1 MPPAPIDSQDAVL
14 PPAGP
19 TPSAAARQR
28 GLWRTRGFVWAG
40 VMAAVLAVHGLI
52 ALWVASDRSSMEDT
66 PIPEIPVTLI
76 PLKPVAPP
84 APPAP
89 PALPAPSAPKPAVK
103 PHPRKLAPPVPR
115 AAPNTLAAPATANTP
130 GPQAASQTV
139 ASEGDTSGAPAS
151 SAQATSP
158 PGPPLTAAAANGD
171 RFDPPP
177 SATMAYDAYMNGV
190 RNQTGELQWVNANG
204 HYRLRVAVP
213 IIFFG
218 TFEFISEG
226 GFDVNG
232 IAPSR
237 YVEKRGRRAEY
248 VSDFHR
254 DGTPML
260 HFSRS
265 GQSMPLAPGAQDR
278 FSVMMQLASY
288 ARGNPERYAQVG
300 VTHEFTVV
308 DTDSS
313 EVWPVQY
320 VGQETL
326 RTPQGYVETRHFTRL
341 PRKAGDER
349 RVDIWLA
356 PSLDWMPVRVKQ
368 TEPSGNEFELV
379 FTQQSS
385 P

>member
-1 MPPAPIDSQDAVL
+1 ML
-14 PPAGP
+14 
-19 TPSAAARQR
+19 
-28 GLWRTRGFVWAG
+28 
-40 VMAAVLAVHGLI
+40 AAVLVVHGLL
-52 ALWVASDRSSMEDT
+52 AMWVALHRTPLDDT
-66 PIPEIPVTLI
+66 PTPVIPITLI

-84 APPAP
+84 TPE
-89 PALPAPSAPKPAVK
+89 APSPPPPKPTK
-103 PHPRKLAPPVPR
+103 PPVRKPAAR
-115 AAPNTLAAPATANTP
+115 PAAAPSRPDTLAAPATADTP
-130 GPQAASQTV
+130 GPQAASETV
-139 ASEGDTSGAPAS
+139 AGTGDTPDAAAS
-151 SAQATSP
+151 DAAAQAP

-171 RFDPPP
+171 KFDPPP
-177 SATMAYDAYMNGV
+177 STTLTYDALMNGV
-190 RNQTGELQWVNANG
+190 RNQTGQLQWVNENG
-204 HYRLRVAVP
+204 HYRLRIAVP

-248 VSDFHR
+248 VTDFLR
-254 DGTPML
+254 EGAPTL
-260 HFSRS
+260 TFSRS
-265 GQSMPLAPGAQDR
+265 GQSAPLAPGAQDR

-288 ARGNPERYAQVG
+288 ARGNPERYTQVG

-320 VGQETL
+320 VGSETL
-326 RTPQGYVETRHFTRL
+326 TTPQGYVETRHFTRL

-368 TEPSGNEFELV
+368 TEPSGNEFELI
-379 FTQQSS
+379 FTQKS
-385 P
+385 PS

>member
-1 MPPAPIDSQDAVL
+1 MPPASNAADDARS

-19 TPSAAARQR
+19 TSPTGSRR
-28 GLWRTRGFVWAG
+28 RGFVWVG
-40 VMAAVLAVHGLI
+40 VLAAVFFAHVLL
-52 ALWVASDRSSMEDT
+52 ALWVDNHRTPLADT
-66 PIPEIPVTLI
+66 PIPEIPITLI

-89 PALPAPSAPKPAVK
+89 PPPEPVVKPARRKPARPAPPAP
-103 PHPRKLAPPVPR
+103 
-115 AAPNTLAAPATANTP
+115 PNTLAAPATVDTP
-130 GPQAASQTV
+130 GPQAASETV
-139 ASEGDTSGAPAS
+139 AGTGDTADAPAS
-151 SAQATSP
+151 SAQASP
-158 PGPPLTAAAANGD
+158 PAGPPLTAAAANGD

-177 SATMAYDAYMNGV
+177 SVTLTYDAFMNGV
-190 RNQTGELQWVNANG
+190 RNQTGELAWINEDG

-248 VSDFHR
+248 VTDFHR
-254 DGTPML
+254 DGTPTL
-260 HFSRS
+260 SFSRS
-265 GQSMPLAPGAQDR
+265 GQTVPLAPGAQDR

-288 ARGNPERYAQVG
+288 ARGNPERYTQLG

-320 VGQETL
+320 VGTETL
-326 RTPQGYVETRHFTRL
+326 PTPQGYIETRHFTRL
-341 PRKAGDER
+341 PRKSGDER

-356 PSLDWMPVRVKQ
+356 PSLDWLPVRVKQ
-368 TEPSGNEFELV
+368 TEPSGNEFELI
-379 FTQQSS
+379 FTRKS
-385 P
+385 PP

>member
-1 MPPAPIDSQDAVL
+1 MF
-14 PPAGP
+14 
-19 TPSAAARQR
+19 AAH
-28 GLWRTRGFVWAG
+28 
-40 VMAAVLAVHGLI
+40 MLI
-52 ALWVASDRSSMEDT
+52 AWWVASHRYPPEDT

-84 APPAP
+84 EPPAPPAP
-89 PALPAPSAPKPAVK
+89 PTPRPAVKPVVK
-103 PHPRKLAPPVPR
+103 PHPRKPAAPVPP
-115 AAPNTLAAPATANTP
+115 AAPNTLAAPATANMP

-139 ASEGDTSGAPAS
+139 ASEGDAPGAPAS
-151 SAQATSP
+151 SAQAPLP
-158 PGPPLTAAAANGD
+158 PGPALTAAAANGD

-177 SATMAYDAYMNGV
+177 SATMKYDAYMNGV

-248 VSDFHR
+248 VSEFHR
-254 DGTPML
+254 DGTPTL

-265 GQSMPLAPGAQDR
+265 GQSVPLAPGAQDR

-320 VGQETL
+320 VGSETL
-326 RTPQGYVETRHFTRL
+326 PTPQGYIETRHFTRL

-356 PSLDWMPVRVKQ
+356 PSLNWMPVRVKQ
-368 TEPSGNEFELV
+368 IEPSGNEFELV
-379 FTQQSS
+379 FTQTSS

>member
-1 MPPAPIDSQDAVL
+1 MPPASNAADDARS

-19 TPSAAARQR
+19 TSPTGSRR
-28 GLWRTRGFVWAG
+28 RGFVWVG
-40 VMAAVLAVHGLI
+40 VLAAVFFAHVLL
-52 ALWVASDRSSMEDT
+52 ALWVDNHRTPLADT
-66 PIPEIPVTLI
+66 PIPEIPITLI

-89 PALPAPSAPKPAVK
+89 PPPEPVVKPARRKPARPAPPAP
-103 PHPRKLAPPVPR
+103 
-115 AAPNTLAAPATANTP
+115 PNTLAAPATVDTP
-130 GPQAASQTV
+130 GPQAASETV
-139 ASEGDTSGAPAS
+139 AGTGDTADAPAS
-151 SAQATSP
+151 SAQASP
-158 PGPPLTAAAANGD
+158 PAGPPLTAAAANGD

-177 SATMAYDAYMNGV
+177 SVTLTYDAFMNGV
-190 RNQTGELQWVNANG
+190 RNQTGELAWINEDG

-248 VSDFHR
+248 VTDFHR
-254 DGTPML
+254 DGTPTL
-260 HFSRS
+260 SFSRS
-265 GQSMPLAPGAQDR
+265 GQTVPLAPGAQDR

-288 ARGNPERYAQVG
+288 ARGNPERYTQLG

-320 VGQETL
+320 VGPETL

-379 FTQQSS
+379 FTQKSS

>member
-1 MPPAPIDSQDAVL
+1 VL
-14 PPAGP
+14 V
-19 TPSAAARQR
+19 TVFAAHVF
-28 GLWRTRGFVWAG
+28 L
-40 VMAAVLAVHGLI
+40 
-52 ALWVASDRSSMEDT
+52 ALWVDRHRTTLDDT
-66 PIPEIPVTLI
+66 PIPEIPITLI

-84 APPAP
+84 APPPPPAP
-89 PALPAPSAPKPAVK
+89 PAPVRKPVAKPPPPEPAPP
-103 PHPRKLAPPVPR
+103 APPDTIT
-115 AAPNTLAAPATANTP
+115 APVDTDTP
-130 GPQAASQTV
+130 GPQSASQTV
-139 ASEGDTSGAPAS
+139 AGDGDMPGAASNASTPA
-151 SAQATSP
+151 AP

-171 RFDPPP
+171 KFAPPP
-177 SATMAYDAYMNGV
+177 SATLTYDALMNGV
-190 RNQTGELQWVNANG
+190 RNQTGELHWINENG
-204 HYRLRVAVP
+204 HYQLRVAVP

-248 VSDFHR
+248 VTTFHR
-254 DGTPML
+254 DAPPTL
-260 HFSRS
+260 SFTRS
-265 GQSMPLAPGAQDR
+265 GQSIPLAPGAQDR
-278 FSVMMQLASY
+278 FSMMMQLASY
-288 ARGNPERYAQVG
+288 ARGNPERYTQVG

-320 VGQETL
+320 VGVETL

-368 TEPSGNEFELV
+368 IEPSGNEFELI
-379 FTQQSS
+379 FTQKAAN
-385 P
+385 

>member
-1 MPPAPIDSQDAVL
+1 MLLASSQ
-14 PPAGP
+14 
-19 TPSAAARQR
+19 AADGDRSKVR
-28 GLWRTRGFVWAG
+28 WGLWI
-40 VMAAVLAVHGLI
+40 AVLASVFAAHLLI
-52 ALWVASDRSSMEDT
+52 ALWVASHRTMLDDT
-66 PIPEIPVTLI
+66 PIPSIPITLI

-84 APPAP
+84 PPPAP
-89 PALPAPSAPKPAVK
+89 PAPKPRPRPK
-103 PHPRKLAPPVPR
+103 PPVQAPPD
-115 AAPNTLAAPATANTP
+115 TLAAPVTTDTP
-130 GPQAASQTV
+130 GPQSASDTVAGAGDTPGATASQ
-139 ASEGDTSGAPAS
+139 ASAPPS
-151 SAQATSP
+151 I
-158 PGPPLTAAAANGD
+158 PLTAAAANGD
-171 RFDPPP
+171 KFDPPP
-177 SATMAYDAYMNGV
+177 SVTLTYDALMNGV
-190 RNQTGELQWVNANG
+190 RNQTGQLHWVNANG
-204 HYRLRVAVP
+204 HYQLHISVP

-226 GFDVNG
+226 GYDANG

-248 VSDFHR
+248 ITDFQR
-254 DGTPML
+254 DAASPTL

-265 GQSMPLAPGAQDR
+265 GQSVPLAPGAQDR

-288 ARGNPERYAQVG
+288 ARGNPERYTQVG

-320 VGQETL
+320 VGSETMK
-326 RTPQGYVETRHFTRL
+326 TPQGYIETRHFTRL

-356 PSLDWMPVRVKQ
+356 PSLDWLPVRVKQ
-368 TEPSGNEFELV
+368 TEPSGNEFELI
-379 FTQQSS
+379 FTEKSA

>member
-1 MPPAPIDSQDAVL
+1 MPPALNDSTDAVST
-14 PPAGP
+14 PPGP
-19 TPSAAARQR
+19 TPPVSRR
-28 GLWRTRGFVWAG
+28 GWVVWVSVLVTVFVAH
-40 VMAAVLAVHGLI
+40 VLI
-52 ALWVASDRSSMEDT
+52 ALWVASHRTTLDET
-66 PIPEIPVTLI
+66 PIPEIPITLI

-89 PALPAPSAPKPAVK
+89 PVPKPAVK
-103 PHPRKLAPPVPR
+103 QSPRKPVAPSRPD
-115 AAPNTLAAPATANTP
+115 TLAAPATADTP
-130 GPQAASQTV
+130 GPQAASETV
-139 ASEGDTSGAPAS
+139 AGDGNTPGAPAS
-151 SAQATSP
+151 QAQAAP
-158 PGPPLTAAAANGD
+158 PAGPPLTAAAANGD
-171 RFDPPP
+171 KFDPPP
-177 SATMAYDAYMNGV
+177 SVTLTYDALMNGV
-190 RNQTGELQWVNANG
+190 RNQTGEMQWVNENG

-213 IIFFG
+213 IIFLG

-248 VSDFHR
+248 ITDFHR
-254 DGTPML
+254 DAPPTL
-260 HFSRS
+260 TFTRS
-265 GQSMPLAPGAQDR
+265 GQSLPLAPGAQDR

-288 ARGNPERYAQVG
+288 ARGNPERYTQVG

-320 VGQETL
+320 VGVETL
-326 RTPQGYVETRHFTRL
+326 RTPHGYVETRHFTRL

-356 PSLDWMPVRVKQ
+356 PSLDWLPVRVKQ
-368 TEPSGNEFELV
+368 TEPSGNEFELI
-379 FTQQSS
+379 FSQKSA